1 MENLVNY
8 AKTYAAHG
16 FSVIPIVNKRPLV
29 KFANR
34 PALTK
39 EEIDAI
45 WTKHP
50 TASIALQTREFLVI
64 DVDRHEGGDGME
76 SIKSLGHNEWFK
88 STLCE
93 KTHSGG
99 FNFY

>member
-8 AKTYAAHG
+8 AKSYAKHG

-64 DVDRHEGGDGME
+64 DVDRHEGGDDDDEGGNADA
-76 SIKSLGHNEWFK
+76 LGNQPPEQRNDQVGAHQ
-88 STLCE
+88 
-93 KTHSGG
+93 H
-99 FNFY
+99 